1 MKSRIT
7 LLLLVITFPGF
18 AQTAQE
24 IINKHVQAI
33 GGSEKLAALTSFQ
46 FKFYEGTRIVS
57 FKSPD
62 KLRIEFFEGGK
73 IDQTS
78 IYNGAQG
85 WTDFGGGRVE
95 DTPPWPNTFFHNY
108 LPGLLVY
115 AKSPDYKI
123 EYQGKDEETGDYLIA
138 VTPLLNNTSGYL
150 YTFYIDPATNMIEKV
165 REDTDIYAYMYYFK
179 NYTDFNG
186 VKMAL
191 TRVREEDYGPQQTNV
206 ITDVK
211 VNLPL
216 EDNLFEKPAG
226 K

>member
-1 MKSRIT
+1 M
-7 LLLLVITFPGF
+7 
-18 AQTAQE
+18 E
-24 IINKHVQAI
+24 AI
-33 GGSEKLAALTSFQ
+33 GSREKLDALTSFQ

-62 KLRIEFFEGGK
+62 KLRVDYYEDGK
-73 IDQTS
+73 IDQTG

-85 WTDFGGGRVE
+85 WTIFGSGNVE
-95 DTPPWPNTFFHNY
+95 DTPPSPNTFFHNY
-108 LPGLLVY
+108 LPGLLAY
-115 AKSPDYKI
+115 AKAPDYKI
-123 EYQGKDEETGDYLIA
+123 EYKGKDEETSDYLIA
-138 VTPLLNNTSGYL
+138 ISPKLNNADGDM
-150 YTFYIDPATNMIEKV
+150 YTFYIDPATSMIKKV
-165 REDTDIYAYMYYFK
+165 IEDTNIYNYIYYFD

-191 TRVREEDYGPQQTNV
+191 THVREDKYGARQSNA

-216 EDNLFEKPAG
+216 DDNLFEKPAG